1 MMIDTSFFTLSSGR
15 GETKRSDGSRL
26 RPSGSVLAVFGLA
39 SAKQTFLPPGV
50 AAYAPQSPYW
60 PSKVGWTSPAVG
72 AAVAALGAAAAGG
85 LAGCAAAAG
94 GLAGCAAAGG
104 LAAGWAGC
112 CASAAGVSHARMNAV
127 AANLLPVIGPTS
139 VTLARE
145 KGQPLSTMDCLRN
158 SAM

>member
-26 RPSGSVLAVFGLA
+26 RPSGSVLVVFGLA

-50 AAYAPQSPYW
+50 AVNAPQSPYW

-72 AAVAALGAAAAGG
+72 AAVAALGAGAAGG

-94 GLAGCAAAGG
+94 GLAG
-104 LAAGWAGC
+104 WAGC
-112 CASAAGVSHARMNAV
+112 CAPAADVSNARKKAV

-139 VTLARE
+139 VTLAR
-145 KGQPLSTMDCLRN
+145 G
-158 SAM
+158 

>member
-26 RPSGSVLAVFGLA
+26 RPSGSVLVVCGLA

-50 AAYAPQSPYW
+50 AVNAPQSPYW

-72 AAVAALGAAAAGG
+72 AAVAALGAGAAGG

-94 GLAGCAAAGG
+94 GLAGCAGGG
-104 LAAGWAGC
+104 LAGWAGC
-112 CASAAGVSHARMNAV
+112 CAPAADVSNARMKAV

-139 VTLARE
+139 VTLAR
-145 KGQPLSTMDCLRN
+145 G
-158 SAM
+158 